1 MSRKPTTGFFDTDH
15 SAKRAPSWKR
25 NPNALQQRDP
35 SSHASRTNSAAGSI
49 PVSTETK
56 SKLGAFAFNKPST
69 PIKAATKPGNAPGCR
84 GGGGDDNDDND
95 LEVSKSNSKT
105 TTPGP
110 DAIKECPK
118 TPAPRLQLSDLIGI
132 GDEGTPTQALLQ
144 ARDSPEDRIMWQ
156 MSPRG
161 TPNGASQTTP
171 APKKGRRGKKRTA
184 SPNVVTPIGRKRGET
199 FNLQRLGVLNTPLA
213 DPAMQLWSKYSTAGN
228 SSGSNPD
235 ANPAARLF
243 GAEGT
248 NQSPL
253 GLRRAYSCGPD
264 WPQTRLKRRKV
275 VSPEDISELDEAPE
289 GPTGSEGVSGN
300 RAPGPSRL
308 SRVSRLVDKV
318 KETLEK
324 PSSMPNILSSSPLH
338 ESYLDGTSSP
348 IRRGGGG
355 RTYTINSQAEESD
368 DDNNNNDDND
378 NNDDDDDSNDKG
390 EGHIASSGSEDFGDF
405 DDDDIDMMMLDK
417 AEVLAESN
425 TGAHQTTA
433 SLAGGP
439 VVEPE
444 LPSGK
449 GQQFLEPETLKKSV
463 VEEEDEDEFG
473 DDDDDEFSA
482 GVENLISKYETTQT
496 TVNNPN
502 TSSPD
507 QQRQFFQSR
516 PEYKKTATEIA
527 ASQVLEEFGD
537 IDFDDWND
545 EELELSNG
553 LVRQVSL
560 IVARWASNDLKKDL
574 KPKSI
579 RRYLVLEISLGSW
592 IWKNQSHRE
601 EKVSRTFQIVF
612 IQESKSFRY

>member
-1 MSRKPTTGFFDTDH
+1 
-15 SAKRAPSWKR
+15 
-25 NPNALQQRDP
+25 L
-35 SSHASRTNSAAGSI
+35 
-49 PVSTETK
+49 
-56 SKLGAFAFNKPST
+56 T
-69 PIKAATKPGNAPGCR
+69 PIKAAAKPGNAPG
-84 GGGGDDNDDND
+84 GGGGNDNDDAD
-95 LEVSKSNSKT
+95 LEVSKNNSKT
-105 TTPGP
+105 PIPGS
-110 DAIKECPK
+110 DAMKECPK

-171 APKKGRRGKKRTA
+171 APKKGRRSKKRTA
-184 SPNVVTPIGRKRGET
+184 SPNVVTPIGKKRGET
-199 FNLQRLGVLNTPLA
+199 FNLQRLGVLKTPLA

-264 WPQTRLKRRKV
+264 WPQTRLKRRRI
-275 VSPEDISELDEAPE
+275 VSSEDISELDEVPE
-289 GPTGSEGVSGN
+289 GPTGSEGEPGN

-338 ESYLDGTSSP
+338 ENSLDGTSSP

-355 RTYTINSQAEESD
+355 RTYTINPQAEESED
-368 DDNNNNDDND
+368 EGDDGDGDGDGDDN
-378 NNDDDDDSNDKG
+378 SNDKE
-390 EGHIASSGSEDFGDF
+390 EGHIASSDSEDFGDF

-417 AEVLAESN
+417 AEELAENS
-425 TGAHQTTA
+425 TGAHQTMA
-433 SLAGGP
+433 SLAGDP
-439 VVEPE
+439 VAEPE

-449 GQQFLEPETLKKSV
+449 GQQILTPVKKSI

-473 DDDDDEFSA
+473 DDDDDEFAA
-482 GVENLISKYETTQT
+482 GVENLISKYETQT

-507 QQRQFFQSR
+507 QQRQLFQSR
-516 PEYKKTATEIA
+516 PEYHKTATEIA

-537 IDFDDWND
+537 IDFDEWND

-553 LVRQVSL
+553 LVRHVSP
-560 IVARWASNDLKKDL
+560 IVFRWASNDFKKDL

-592 IWKNQSHRE
+592 IWKNNVDRE
-601 EKVSRTFQIVF
+601 EKVSHTFQILY